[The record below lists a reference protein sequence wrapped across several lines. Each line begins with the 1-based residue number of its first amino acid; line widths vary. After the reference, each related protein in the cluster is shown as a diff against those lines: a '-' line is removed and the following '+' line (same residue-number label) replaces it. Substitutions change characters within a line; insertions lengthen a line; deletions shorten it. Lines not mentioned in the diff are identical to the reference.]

1 MEGRQRGFSLVE
13 LMVVGAVILILS
25 SAVVPTLA
33 SAVPGYRLRSA
44 ARQLCSHLRVS
55 RSLAVKKNQKIAVR
69 FNTKAK
75 CYSID
80 TLGTFNLAPGIN
92 FGHGRATRPAG
103 TKFPADGISFN
114 GNRIVFNPRGLIS
127 SNSGYIYLE
136 NQQQDT
142 CVVGAT
148 TAGNISLKC
157 WHGTWK

>member
-1 MEGRQRGFSLVE
+1 MKGRQRGFSLIE
-13 LMVVGAVILILS
+13 LMVVGAVIVILCS
-25 SAVVPTLA
+25 VVTPTLVA
-33 SAVPGYRLRSA
+33 ALPSYHLRKT

-55 RSLAVKKNQKIAVR
+55 RSLAVKKNQKITVR
-69 FNTKAK
+69 FNTTAR

-80 TLGTFNLAPGIN
+80 TLGTFPLAPGIS

-114 GNRIVFNPRGLIS
+114 SNRIVFNPRGIIS
-127 SNSGYIYLE
+127 SNSGYIYLQ

-157 WHGTWK
+157 WHGSWN